1 MWLNLLNK
9 KLVVS
14 VAAAALIA
22 AGIACGSSDDD
33 AAPAVSAPAAAAPA
47 AAAPAAAAPAA
58 AAPAA
63 AAPAPAPKPTAAPAA
78 KPAAAAPSKGPS
90 GTLTVAVGDINS
102 PNGLPR
108 FCTAGCS
115 ETIYMVGITDVLFNS
130 ILKDGAVT
138 TDPML
143 ALSYELDSSLEFG
156 TFKLR
161 EGVQFH
167 GGYGEMTAKDVEFS
181 YNDANSVTN
190 PESIHGQA
198 GDFAP
203 LIQSMEAVDDYTIK
217 LNYRNYDSRGV
228 LHRFSRF
235 WQTAGIVST
244 KVFDEHGVE
253 GMQDIYIGVGAY
265 ENDEWSQNG
274 KVDGHAFVD
283 YWGTAVGQGPFTE
296 RAIIL
301 EVPEGASRRAML
313 ETGEVQIA
321 QVSTKDY
328 PGLSEKGFKAEKG
341 GFHNTIRPIS
351 MVGNYWEAN
360 NALTGEAM
368 TRDRDTS
375 LPWIGNPFEDG
386 DYSETTAS
394 MVSSQK
400 VREAL
405 AWAIDREA
413 LVENLLGGLGFI
425 NHQPYLSMNNPNY
438 TDDWSWGT
446 DFDKAKALLDD
457 AGQGSGFEMDMWVGT
472 GELGAEIGESV
483 GAAWQEML
491 GIKVN
496 LIKTAYSTYRPGLV
510 ARTNKT
516 PGVFICGDENHSNFP
531 YDWAHGFVVSSFSAG
546 GYGVGQEIPY
556 ATKSYSLMSGEPDLA
571 KREELA
577 AEFYTQNRKW
587 ANCIGIFEEPLWPF
601 SGPDVA
607 SWDQRPIAN
616 DNIGGVNNIRTVVL
630 K

>member
-1 MWLNLLNK
+1 MWPNGLDK
-9 KLVVS
+9 RAVVG

-22 AGIACGSSDDD
+22 AGIACSSDDD
-33 AAPAVSAPAAAAPA
+33 GAAPAVSTPDAATGTTAAPAVSAPD
-47 AAAPAAAAPAA
+47 
-58 AAPAA
+58 
-63 AAPAPAPKPTAAPAA
+63 
-78 KPAAAAPSKGPS
+78 AAPSGGPS
-90 GTLTVAVGDINS
+90 GTLTMAVQDINS

-115 ETIYMVGITDVLFNS
+115 ETIYMAGITDVLFNS
-130 ILKDGAVT
+130 ILKDGAVSV
-138 TDPML
+138 DPML
-143 ALSYELDSSLEFG
+143 ALSYEVDSGLEFG
-156 TFKLR
+156 RFKLR

-167 GGYGEMTAKDVEFS
+167 GGYGEMTSHDVEFS

-203 LIQSMEAVDDYTIK
+203 LISNMEAIDDYTIK

-235 WQTAGIVST
+235 WQTAGIVSK
-244 KVFDEHGVE
+244 KVFEEHGIE
-253 GMQDIYIGVGAY
+253 GMQDIYVGVGAF
-265 ENDEWSQNG
+265 ENDEWAQNE
-274 KVDGHAFVD
+274 KLEGHAFSD
-283 YWGTAVGQGPFTE
+283 YWGQSVGQGPFVE
-296 RAIIL
+296 RAIFL
-301 EVPEGASRRAML
+301 EVPGGASRRAML

-341 GFHNTIRPIS
+341 GFHNIIRPIS

-375 LPWIGNPFEDG
+375 LPWVGNPFENG
-386 DYSETTAS
+386 DYDESTPS

-400 VREAL
+400 VREAF

-413 LVENLLGGLGFI
+413 LVENLLGGLGFV

-438 TDDWSWGT
+438 DDTWSWGT
-446 DFDKAKALLDD
+446 DFAKAKALLDD
-457 AGQGSGFEMDMWVGT
+457 SGHGGGFEMDMWVGT

-483 GAAWQEML
+483 GAVWWEKL
-491 GIKVN
+491 GVKVN

-510 ARTNKT
+510 ARTSKT

-531 YDWAHGFVVSSFSAG
+531 YDWAHGFLVSSFSAG
-546 GYGVGQEIPY
+546 DDGAGQEIPY
-556 ATKSYSLMSGEPDLA
+556 ATKSYLTMFGERDLA
-571 KREELA
+571 KREQLA
-577 AEFYTQNRKW
+577 AEFYTNNRTW

-601 SGPDVA
+601 SDPKAVE

-616 DNIGGVNNIRTVVL
+616 DNVGGINNVRTVVL

>member
-1 MWLNLLNK
+1 MFRDYLH
-9 KLVVS
+9 
-14 VAAAALIA
+14 
-22 AGIACGSSDDD
+22 GGHH
-33 AAPAVSAPAAAAPA
+33 
-47 AAAPAAAAPAA
+47 
-58 AAPAA
+58 
-63 AAPAPAPKPTAAPAA
+63 
-78 KPAAAAPSKGPS
+78 
-90 GTLTVAVGDINS
+90 
-102 PNGLPR
+102 
-108 FCTAGCS
+108 GCS
-115 ETIYMVGITDVLFNS
+115 ETIYQVGITDVLFNS

-244 KVFDEHGVE
+244 KVFDEAGVE

-274 KVDGHAFVD
+274 KVDGHAFAD

-368 TRDRDTS
+368 ERDRDTS

-425 NHQPYLSMNNPNY
+425 NH
-438 TDDWSWGT
+438 
-446 DFDKAKALLDD
+446 
-457 AGQGSGFEMDMWVGT
+457 
-472 GELGAEIGESV
+472 
-483 GAAWQEML
+483 
-491 GIKVN
+491 
-496 LIKTAYSTYRPGLV
+496 
-510 ARTNKT
+510 
-516 PGVFICGDENHSNFP
+516 
-531 YDWAHGFVVSSFSAG
+531 
-546 GYGVGQEIPY
+546 
-556 ATKSYSLMSGEPDLA
+556 
-571 KREELA
+571 
-577 AEFYTQNRKW
+577 
-587 ANCIGIFEEPLWPF
+587 
-601 SGPDVA
+601 
-607 SWDQRPIAN
+607 
-616 DNIGGVNNIRTVVL
+616 
-630 K
+630 